1 MLWRYALSVMAA
13 LFHPGSI
20 RKLVALLAV
29 LLILPLLTWPAS
41 GVGAVAAQDKSSS
54 TKKNSAAKESAAK
67 QSSSTRKK
75 SPPKK
80 KRSSARRRP
89 PRKTAS
95 QSSSQRSRP
104 RNASASPTRR
114 RRPRPKRQPLKVV
127 APQEWRA
134 LARDISA
141 ASNALGRDTRRA
153 ADRLAGLAPAP
164 RKEEVRRYRNAG
176 DERRI
181 ARLLLQLEYEPG
193 DIETLRLLVDIERRN
208 HRYDATLRYLLQA
221 LALQPLDQNLHM
233 DLGRNYRRHGRYAQ
247 ALAAFQEVVYL
258 NSGHPEARLAQAN
271 IMDLQGD
278 TEASAAV
285 LDEVQLQ
292 QGRTAQYFYYQ
303 TVHLSAAG
311 DHRIAI
317 QTATSGIGSYPDE
330 SRLYHARGAAFA
342 LLGMTG
348 KAKVDY
354 YDALALDGDNLEAL
368 RLLGGLSEQER
379 HIDVAIRAY
388 GQVLEQEPGDA
399 GASLGLARSLLRDL
413 QLPAAIEELTTLTAL
428 HGQSPEANQLLA
440 QGYYLSAL
448 QASRQRDF
456 HRALEFQ
463 AASSKRA
470 ETHSAGWTVTALLW
484 AGEAEWSH
492 GRERYAANYYQLAV
506 DMNPFSAQ
514 AHMGLSLAYAAI
526 GESARAGWHVQ
537 EAERLGWQPRRP
549 YARYGNPVP

>member
-1 MLWRYALSVMAA
+1 M
-13 LFHPGSI
+13 
-20 RKLVALLAV
+20 
-29 LLILPLLTWPAS
+29 
-41 GVGAVAAQDKSSS
+41 
-54 TKKNSAAKESAAK
+54 
-67 QSSSTRKK
+67 
-75 SPPKK
+75 
-80 KRSSARRRP
+80 
-89 PRKTAS
+89 
-95 QSSSQRSRP
+95 
-104 RNASASPTRR
+104 
-114 RRPRPKRQPLKVV
+114 
-127 APQEWRA
+127 
-134 LARDISA
+134 ARDISA
-141 ASNALGRDTRRA
+141 ASSALTRDTRRA
-153 ADRLAGLAPAP
+153 SDRLMGLSPAP
-164 RKEEVRRYRNAG
+164 RGEEVRRYRNVG

-221 LALQPLDQNLHM
+221 LSLRPLDQNLHM
-233 DLGRNYRRHGRYAQ
+233 DLGRHYRRHGRYAQ
-247 ALAAFQEVVYL
+247 ALDAFQEVVYL

-285 LDEVQLQ
+285 IEEVQLQ

-330 SRLYHARGAAFA
+330 SRLYLARGAAFA

-388 GQVLEQEPGDA
+388 GQVLQHEPGDA

-413 QLPAAIEELTTLTAL
+413 QLPAAIEELTTHAAL
-428 HGQSPEANQLLA
+428 HGRSAEANQLLA

-448 QASRQRDF
+448 QASQQRDF

-463 AASSKRA
+463 VASSKRA

-492 GRERYAANYYQLAV
+492 GRERHAADYYQLAV

-514 AHMGLSLAYAAI
+514 AHVGLSRAYAAI

-549 YARYGNPVP
+549 YARFGNPVP